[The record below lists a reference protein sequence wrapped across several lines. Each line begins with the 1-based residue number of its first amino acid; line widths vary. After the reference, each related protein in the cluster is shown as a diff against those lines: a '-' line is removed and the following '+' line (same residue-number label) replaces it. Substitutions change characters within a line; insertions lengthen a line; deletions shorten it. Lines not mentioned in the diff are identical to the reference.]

1 MAIGRQAGDGSK
13 TVGGA
18 PQKNPVGDF
27 TMVEEYDLRV
37 TIEINQR
44 IYRLVFSLDPII
56 GWFPQVDKIRLI

>member
-13 TVGGA
+13 TLGGA
-18 PQKNPVGDF
+18 PKKKSGDF
-27 TMVEEYDLRV
+27 TMVEEHDSRV

-44 IYRLVFSLDPII
+44 IYRLIFSLDPII